1 MRSATLLA
9 CDDIRIEANG
19 KLIIIGVYTGN
30 IVLLAPEMPGTNLTF
45 MFNLDVPIDEVPK
58 NVAFEVVLPGE
69 EPDRHALEITG
80 PKLEPHHTRW
90 CLKQV
95 VVAAGKTLR
104 PGRIDAKVV
113 CDGEEI
119 RVSAPWI
126 VAPQNPEATS
136 APTA

>member
-1 MRSATLLA
+1 MSSATLLV

-30 IVLLAPEMPGTNLTF
+30 ILILSPEMPGTNLTF
-45 MFNLDVPIDEVPK
+45 MFSLDVPIGEIPRS
-58 NVAFEVVLPGE
+58 VAFEVVLPGE
-69 EPDRHALEITG
+69 KPDRHSLEITD

-90 CLKQV
+90 YLKQV
-95 VVAAGKTLR
+95 VVAGGKTLR
-104 PGRIDAKVV
+104 LGRIDAKVV

-119 RVSAPWI
+119 LVSAPWI
-126 VAPQNPEATS
+126 VAPLNPEVTS